1 MRDMF
6 CNVDLIYTNWM
17 SIDKLDIYL
26 QTLFTL
32 FIYKDINVVNDSNY
46 TKIQKTIHILYLQFL
61 CTKIL
66 SLTAFNFINCLTK
79 HINYE
84 DKYPCLCFKV
94 LVNQYKTGYLLRDI

>member
-1 MRDMF
+1 MF

-46 TKIQKTIHILYLQFL
+46 TKIQKHYSHIVFTIPMYKDIKLDSIQFYKL
-61 CTKIL
+61 
-66 SLTAFNFINCLTK
+66 FN
-79 HINYE
+79 
-84 DKYPCLCFKV
+84 
-94 LVNQYKTGYLLRDI
+94 